1 MMERMV
7 CARTVRG
14 PLAGSAHGF
23 EEELVRR
30 GYAPGSVRG
39 RLQQLDDLSRWL
51 ECQGLAPDELTPDR
65 EDLFLRER
73 RADGN
78 VKWVSPRSM
87 LLPLGYLREAGV
99 VPAPAVRTPEGPVER
114 LLLGYHRYLVSER
127 GCGERTF
134 ARLESDVRLFLCER
148 VGQRGLELECLTAA
162 DVSDFMVRE
171 CSRRS
176 VAGARRLVGVMR
188 PLLRYLHVAGITGTS
203 LAWAVPSV
211 ADSRDC
217 TLPRGL
223 HATAVAQL
231 LSSCDR
237 RRAVGRR
244 DYTILML
251 MVRLGLR
258 AGEVAA
264 LRLEDIDWH
273 GGEMLVRGKGN
284 HHERLPLPD
293 DVGTALA
300 AYLRHP
306 RPPDAGRTV
315 FLRVIAPAGALTGMA
330 VNAVVRDACVRV
342 GVPRVGPHQ
351 LRHTAATEMLRAGAS
366 LSEIAEV
373 LRHRHL
379 TTTVIYAKVDR
390 VALRELAQPWPMAVT
405 TGGAA

>member
-1 MMERMV
+1 MGRTV

-14 PLAGSAHGF
+14 PLARCAPGF

-39 RLQQLDDLSRWL
+39 RLQQLHDLSRWL
-51 ECQGLAPDELTPDR
+51 ECRGLAAGELTS
-65 EDLFLRER
+65 EGVDLFLRER
-73 RADGN
+73 RATGN
-78 VKWVSPRSM
+78 MKWASPRSM
-87 LLPLGYLREAGV
+87 LLPLGYLREVGV
-99 VPAPAVRTPEGPVER
+99 VPVPAARPAEGPVER
-114 LLLGYHRYLVSER
+114 LLVDYHHYLVSER
-127 GCGERTF
+127 GCAERTF

-148 VGQRGLELECLTAA
+148 VGQHQLECLSAA

-176 VAGARRLVGVMR
+176 VAGARRLASVTR
-188 PLLRYLHVAGITGTS
+188 SLLRYLHVAGITATP

-223 HATAVAQL
+223 RATAVAQL

-237 RRAVGRR
+237 RRTVGRR
-244 DYTILML
+244 DYAMLLL

-264 LRLEDIDWH
+264 LRLDDIDWH

-284 HHERLPLPD
+284 HHERLPLPE
-293 DVGTALA
+293 DVGIAVA

-306 RPPDAGRTV
+306 RPPGAGRTV
-315 FLRVIAPAGALTGMA
+315 FLRVIAPAGALTGQA

-351 LRHTAATEMLRAGAS
+351 LRHTAATEMLRSGAS
-366 LSEIAEV
+366 LSQIAEV

-390 VALRELAQPWPMAVT
+390 VALRALAQPWP
-405 TGGAA
+405 GGAA